1 MSAIPALYGGI
12 RNHLAST
19 ASVKALQDSEVPH
32 SSYVPLDNVL
42 KSKFKT
48 DFVPGRA
55 TEGQA
60 CKSKAVE
67 AIKQI
72 VNSSHRFKD
81 NYALKEIA
89 QNLKSRLKSDRS
101 SINYNRFDSMFA
113 KMPHFEKEFKNRKYE
128 AEDLYLK
135 R

>member
-1 MSAIPALYGGI
+1 MQQVPSVSAIPALYGGI
-12 RNHLAST
+12 RHHLGPT

-55 TEGQA
+55 TEVQA

-67 AIKQI
+67 AIKKI
-72 VNSSHRFKD
+72 VNSSQRFKD
-81 NYALKEIA
+81 NYAMREIA
-89 QNLKSRLKSDRS
+89 
-101 SINYNRFDSMFA
+101 
-113 KMPHFEKEFKNRKYE
+113 
-128 AEDLYLK
+128 
-135 R
+135 